1 MQTPPILAIHGSASS
16 GAMWKPLQ
24 QICSPARNVLNPDL
38 LGYGEHQSA
47 LISQRTCL
55 AFRAQPL
62 IEVIQQ
68 YKSVHLVA
76 HSFGGSVAM
85 EIIKTIPRNIES
97 LTLYDPVIPALFKGS
112 DEVNDQHLLADFIA
126 LSKIVAATEGH
137 VGMETFLDFWSV
149 PGAWQS
155 MPQEVKNKLAQLAPM
170 VLRDFEEA
178 ISVSQNTYTRI
189 PFNQPVRI
197 LVGEKSN
204 GHAHRMAQLL
214 AESLPHSQVDQMI
227 NMGHMGPTTHSQ
239 QVSQSILEHIEK
251 AEQSS
256 SHNTNTQPSI
266 SVNMSLHS
274 S

>member
-1 MQTPPILAIHGSASS
+1 
-16 GAMWKPLQ
+16 MWKPLQ
-24 QICSPARNVLNPDL
+24 QICLPERHVLSPDL
-38 LGYGEHQSA
+38 LGYGENLTTQ
-47 LISQRTCL
+47 LPQQPDL
-55 AFRAQPL
+55 AYRAQPL
-62 IEVIQQ
+62 IEFIQQ

-85 EIIKTIPRNIES
+85 EIIRAIPRNIES

-204 GHAHRMAQLL
+204 RHAHRMAQLL